1 MKFKNLKITAVVLAV
16 LLVAGA
22 STAFAANALP
32 VLAANSKSNTANTL
46 TANTNITPI
55 VSAGSAIPADSDNVQ
70 IGNTE
75 GRSVALTNGF
85 KIFGIDG
92 NEIIFGQDVAELT
105 AIIMMPGETDPLGNV
120 PNIPL
125 PTYTDEEEA
134 QIIAEIESG
143 ERPPM
148 GRMKDNGT
156 FELYSIPEGSM
167 LSELSP
173 EELKSLEI
181 TVSLFNLDGTV
192 IFNSAPA
199 IIPGR

>member
-1 MKFKNLKITAVVLAV
+1 MKFSTSKITAIIIAV

-22 STAFAANALP
+22 TTALAANSSP
-32 VLAANSKSNTANTL
+32 VLADNSKSNTANTL

-55 VSAGSAIPADSDNVQ
+55 VSTGSAIPADSDNVQ
-70 IGNTE
+70 IGNIE

-85 KIFGIDG
+85 KVFGIDG
-92 NEIIFGQDVAELT
+92 NEISFELDDAELT
-105 AIIMMPGETDPLGNV
+105 AIFIMPNETNPYGDV

-148 GRMKDNGT
+148 GRFKDDGT
-156 FELYSIPEGSM
+156 FEFYNIPEDSM
-167 LSELSP
+167 LLDLSP
-173 EELKSLEI
+173 EELKNVEI
-181 TVSLFNLDGTV
+181 TVTLFKLDGTV
-192 IFNSAPA
+192 IFDSAPV
-199 IIPGR
+199 IIPGQ